1 VTDNAHD
8 HAEMEILS
16 SDECFRL
23 LGSVPVGRI
32 AFVADG
38 RLQIFP
44 VTFAVTGK
52 RIALRS
58 AVGSKLDA
66 AEMARDVAFEADQWR
81 DEDRSGWSVMAEGRV
96 RAVTDEDRI
105 AALEQVELEPWLA
118 GTDMRWIE
126 IVVSDISGRRLPG

>member
-1 VTDNAHD
+1 MPDNAHD
-8 HAEMEILS
+8 HAQMTILTS
-16 SDECFRL
+16 EECFEL

-44 VTFAVTGK
+44 VTFAVSDD
-52 RIALRS
+52 RVVLRS
-58 AVGSKLDA
+58 AIGSKLDA

-81 DEDRSGWSVMAEGRV
+81 DEDRSGWSVMIEGQV
-96 RAVTDEDRI
+96 RAVTDENRI
-105 AALEQVELEPWLA
+105 AALERLDLEPWLA
-118 GTDMRWIE
+118 GTNMRWIE